1 MTSTK
6 KPPKFDYHLLALLG
20 WLSENPNARLLSSYG
35 AGLDQN
41 YPTLYELSPKRED
54 GKRSIAQVFPAR
66 DSRASDE
73 SVELVKRLGG
83 RVSNDYH
90 KLLQQG
96 FLLSMSS
103 MYENTKAFEKFVST
117 LEPRHEFHWSQKM
130 FLLTK
135 KGFEYWNEAGKA
147 HYEKLHAKRLAAR
160 EEADRLIL
168 IGVDGVVR
176 PILPERLE
184 KMVNGAGLRLP
195 DISRKVVR
203 PYAIARVTKE
213 TATRFYVEDVD
224 LLQGD
229 AYALSGGHSGSP
241 IEGRAPN
248 QYVEK
253 KHVMLDNATKAGAAR
268 VVSTDVEYADDL
280 RGIML
285 ASLQQIIPLLSEM
298 NLRLAQKG
306 SERDDMMG
314 ELLQSLREE
323 GGRSEPKRE
332 RKAASPKP

>member
-1 MTSTK
+1 MTSTT
-6 KPPKFDYHLLALLG
+6 KPPKFDYHLLALMG
-20 WLSENPNARLLSSYG
+20 WLCESPNARILSSYG
-35 AGLDQN
+35 AGLNDA

-54 GKRSIAQVFPAR
+54 GKRSITQVFPAR
-66 DSRASDE
+66 DSRVSDE
-73 SVELVKRLGG
+73 SVEMVKRLGG
-83 RVSNDYH
+83 KVSNDYH

-96 FLLSMSS
+96 FLMSMSA
-103 MYENTKAFEKFVST
+103 MYENTKAFEKFVSD
-117 LEPRHEFHWSQKM
+117 LEPRCEFHWSQKM
-130 FLLTK
+130 FFLTK
-135 KGFEYWNEAGKA
+135 KGFEYWKETGKA
-147 HYEKLHAKRLAAR
+147 QYEKLHARKLAAR

-168 IGVDGVVR
+168 IGINGVVR

-195 DISRKVVR
+195 DISRKIVR

-213 TATRFYVEDVD
+213 TATRFYVENVE

-229 AYALSGGHSGSP
+229 AYALSGNYSGSP

-253 KHVMLDNATKAGAAR
+253 KYVMLDNATKAGAAK
-268 VVSTDVEYADDL
+268 VVSTDVEYVDDL

-314 ELLQSLREE
+314 ELLQSLREQGE
-323 GGRSEPKRE
+323 KSKPKRE
-332 RKAASPKP
+332 RKDASPKP